1 MGLKEFAGVFA
12 AGCSVVFGWVAAQ
25 DQLCDMRLARPICIE
40 PQTPSGSPA
49 PSDAQSTQTS
59 PPAGANTPA
68 TTQPISTSPPPQ
80 VVQPQLPPP
89 PPPPQATGVD
99 ISNVQQAT
107 ITPEQHAQ
115 LQETIRQYLNQSARQ
130 TSAGFSATTSDAIF
144 AMLPNTTQNVPVALN
159 AGVTYRVLGACDD
172 DCRSIAL
179 EAFDSNGGRITGSDG
194 SGDFPVLELTPAVS
208 GQYTMRVRL
217 LTCQVAPCYVG
228 VRVMQR

>member
-1 MGLKEFAGVFA
+1 MGIKEFAGVFA

-40 PQTPSGSPA
+40 PPPLSGSPT
-49 PSDAQSTQTS
+49 PGEAQSTQAP
-59 PPAGANTPA
+59 PPAAANAPA
-68 TTQPISTSPPPQ
+68 TTQQVSLPPQ
-80 VVQPQLPPP
+80 PQPQLPPS

-115 LQETIRQYLNQSARQ
+115 LQETIRQYLNQSVRQ
-130 TSAGFSATTSDAIF
+130 TSAGFSPTTSDAIF
-144 AMLPNTTQNVPVALN
+144 AMLPNTTQNVPVTLN

-179 EAFDSNGGRITGSDG
+179 EAFDSNGGRIAGSDG